1 MANRCKILLNVYIH
15 QLIIDL
21 LLSKLLLVIR
31 SPIGDF
37 LNGLIVQENECFLVI
52 SSSREMIQKV
62 DRVNTHQRAF
72 IIISVQKLLY

>member
-72 IIISVQKLLY
+72 IISVQKLLY